1 MGADPG
7 LVHHLLAGGN
17 TQGSGVLPI
26 SSFFVQP
33 RGRREGWRRDAGVG
47 KVV

>member
-17 TQGSGVLPI
+17 AQGSSVLPI
-26 SSFFVQP
+26 SSFLYSHGVEKK
-33 RGRREGWRRDAGVG
+33 GGEGMREWER
-47 KVV
+47 